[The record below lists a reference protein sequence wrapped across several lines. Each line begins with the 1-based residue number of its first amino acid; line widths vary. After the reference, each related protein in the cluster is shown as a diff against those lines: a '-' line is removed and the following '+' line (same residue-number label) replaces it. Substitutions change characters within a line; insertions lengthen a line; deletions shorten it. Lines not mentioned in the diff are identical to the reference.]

1 MYCLTN
7 FMNKVL
13 SLTYKQSY
21 KAEHT
26 ASIARPLHV
35 ENKKLFQVLV
45 HISAWVLY
53 ISFIYIA
60 NYLANPNIKI
70 INTVFFLFPYCLT
83 FYVSYYFLNL
93 YKIKGATWSVA
104 SFFIVFL
111 VMAFI
116 GYCYIYLLLPQ
127 FGIKLYGSDKF
138 RDFVK
143 AAVLGYVQYFSYA
156 MLYFHV
162 TESFQKERELRKL
175 QEEKLLN
182 ELENSILKQQ
192 ELKSQ
197 KDKLLLEYAFL
208 RSQVNPHFLH
218 NTLNVLFSQAL
229 EHSDELAENIS
240 KLSRIMRYSLESVE
254 YESDKVFVQK
264 ELDNLHLL
272 IEINNIRFSHSKV
285 IEYKMEGEILD
296 QMLPP
301 LSMITVVENAF
312 KYGDLK
318 DPKHPLKIQVLLKPG
333 QVYFYCRNKVRKNNL
348 ELSSHNI
355 GITNLCKRL
364 DVAFKG
370 KYLMKASDDKD
381 FYTFELTVNT

>member
-1 MYCLTN
+1 MS
-7 FMNKVL
+7 KVL

-21 KAEHT
+21 KTADT
-26 ASIARPLHV
+26 ASAAARSLPV
-35 ENKKLFQVLV
+35 ENKKIFHIMV

-70 INTVFFLFPYCLT
+70 INTIFFLLPYCLT

-93 YKIKGATWSVA
+93 YKIKGASWSIA

-127 FGIKLYGSDKF
+127 FGINLFTSDKF

-143 AAVLGYVQYFSYA
+143 NAVLGYVQYFSYA

-162 TESFQKERELRKL
+162 SESFKKEKELRKL
-175 QEEKLLN
+175 QEEKLLH

-285 IEYKMEGEILD
+285 IEYILEGEILD

-318 DPKHPLKIQVLLKPG
+318 DPKHPLKIKVLLRPG
-333 QVYFYCRNKVRKNNL
+333 QVYFYCKNKIRKNNL

-370 KYLMKASDDKD
+370 KYIMHASDDKD

>member
-1 MYCLTN
+1 MS
-7 FMNKVL
+7 KVL
-13 SLTYKQSY
+13 SLTFKQLY
-21 KAEHT
+21 
-26 ASIARPLHV
+26 RPAKNAAMDATLPA
-35 ENKKLFQVLV
+35 ENKKLTSVLV
-45 HISAWVLY
+45 HASAWILY

-70 INTVFFLFPYCLT
+70 INTIFFLLPYCVT
-83 FYVSYYFLNL
+83 FYISYYFLKL
-93 YKIKGATWSVA
+93 YKEKGVTWSIA

-116 GYCYIYLLLPQ
+116 GYCYIYLLLPS
-127 FGIKLYGSDKF
+127 FGIKLYSSDKF
-138 RDFVK
+138 RDFVR
-143 AAVLGYVQYFSYA
+143 AAILGYVQYFSYA
-156 MLYFHV
+156 MLFFHV
-162 TESFQKERELRKL
+162 EESFKKERELRKL
-175 QEEKLLN
+175 QGEKLQN

-229 EHSDELAENIS
+229 EHSEELAENIS

-264 ELDNLHLL
+264 ELDNLHL
-272 IEINNIRFSHSKV
+272 IMEINNIRFSHSKV
-285 IEYKMEGEILD
+285 IEYSVEGEVLD

-318 DPKHPLKIQVLLKPG
+318 DPKFPLKIKVELKPG

-355 GITNLCKRL
+355 GMTNLCKRL

-370 KYLMKASDDKD
+370 KYLMNATDDNN